1 MELVCHIKGR
11 TQTVGVENRI
21 LRGIIG
27 TRRKE
32 MIGGCVTLSTT
43 NPT

>member
-1 MELVCHIKGR
+1 MELASHITGR
-11 TQTVGVENRI
+11 TQAVGVENRI

-32 MIGGCVTLSTT
+32 MTGGWI
-43 NPT
+43 